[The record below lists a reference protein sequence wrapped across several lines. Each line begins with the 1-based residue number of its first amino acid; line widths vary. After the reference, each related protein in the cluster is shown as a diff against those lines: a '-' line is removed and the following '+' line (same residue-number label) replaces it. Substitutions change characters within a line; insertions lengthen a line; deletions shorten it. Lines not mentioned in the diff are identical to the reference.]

1 MIQFSKPAM
10 QKIEELKNRY
20 PTKDACL
27 LPVLHI
33 AQKEF
38 GYISPEV
45 MEYVA
50 SIVGVPPARVYGV
63 ATFYTMY
70 NKKPVGKYHIQVC
83 TNISCHLAG
92 STRVLETIK
101 TTLGIEEGQT
111 TNDNMFTLSTVEC
124 LGACGFG
131 PVVQINDDYY
141 EQCTE
146 EKIKEIIEDLR
157 KK

>member
-1 MIQFSKPAM
+1 MIQFSQSAKE
-10 QKIEELKNRY
+10 KVEELKRVY
-20 PTKDACL
+20 PSKDACL

-50 SIVGVPPARVYGV
+50 GVVGVSPARVYGV

-70 NKKPVGKYHIQVC
+70 NKKPVGKYHVQVC
-83 TNISCHLAG
+83 TNISCHLEG
-92 STRVLETIK
+92 SAQIVK
-101 TTLGIEEGQT
+101 TLKSVLGIEEGQT
-111 TNDNMFTLSTVEC
+111 TKDNMFTLSAVEC

-146 EKIKEIIEDLR
+146 QKVKEIIEGLR

>member
-1 MIQFSKPAM
+1 MIQFSQSAKDKVEA
-10 QKIEELKNRY
+10 LKRVY

-27 LPVLHI
+27 LPVLYI

-50 SIVGVPPARVYGV
+50 GVIGVSPARVYGV

-70 NKKPVGKYHIQVC
+70 NKKPVGKYHVQAC
-83 TNISCHLAG
+83 TNISCHLEG
-92 STRVLETIK
+92 SAKIVDTLKSV
-101 TTLGIEEGQT
+101 LGIEEGQT
-111 TNDNMFTLSTVEC
+111 TKDNMFTLSTVEC

-146 EKIKEIIEDLR
+146 QKIKEIIEGLR

>member
-1 MIQFSKPAM
+1 MIQFSQNAISR
-10 QKIEELKNRY
+10 IEKLKKQY

-27 LPVLHI
+27 LPVLHM

-50 SIVGVPPARVYGV
+50 GLVGISSARVYGV

-70 NKKPVGKYHIQVC
+70 NKRPVGKYHVQVC
-83 TNISCHLAG
+83 TNISCHLEG
-92 STRVLETIK
+92 SPMIMD
-101 TTLGIEEGQT
+101 TLKSLLNVEEGQT
-111 TNDNMFTLSTVEC
+111 TPDRMFTLSSVEC

-141 EQCTE
+141 EQVTE
-146 EKIKEIIEDLR
+146 QKIKDIIKELR
-157 KK
+157 NK

>member
-1 MIQFSKPAM
+1 MIQFSQPVMNKV
-10 QKIEELKNRY
+10 EELKKVY

-27 LPVLHI
+27 LPVLHL

-50 SIVGVPPARVYGV
+50 GLVGVSPARVYGV

-70 NKKPVGKYHIQVC
+70 DKKPVGKYHVQVC
-83 TNISCHLAG
+83 TNISCHLEG
-92 STRVLETIK
+92 SARIVDTLKTVLGVENGETTK
-101 TTLGIEEGQT
+101 
-111 TNDNMFTLSTVEC
+111 DNMFTLSVVEC

-131 PVVQINDDYY
+131 PVIQINDDYY

-146 EKIKEIIEDLR
+146 DKIIKIVADLR

>member
-50 SIVGVPPARVYGV
+50 GIVGVPPARVYGV

>member
-1 MIQFSKPAM
+1 MIQFSQSAKE
-10 QKIEELKNRY
+10 KVEELKRVY

-38 GYISPEV
+38 GYLSPEV

-50 SIVGVPPARVYGV
+50 GVVGVSPARVYGV

-70 NKKPVGKYHIQVC
+70 NKKPVGKYHVQVC
-83 TNISCHLAG
+83 TNISCHLEG
-92 STRVLETIK
+92 SAQIVNTLKSV
-101 TTLGIEEGQT
+101 LGIEEGQT
-111 TNDNMFTLSTVEC
+111 TKDNMFTLSAVEC

-146 EKIKEIIEDLR
+146 QKVKEIIEGLR

>member
-1 MIQFSKPAM
+1 MIQFSQSAKE
-10 QKIEELKNRY
+10 KVEELKRVY

-50 SIVGVPPARVYGV
+50 VVVGVSPARVYGV

-70 NKKPVGKYHIQVC
+70 NKKPVGKYHVQVC
-83 TNISCHLAG
+83 TNISCHLEG
-92 STRVLETIK
+92 SAQIVNTLKSV
-101 TTLGIEEGQT
+101 LGIKEGQT
-111 TNDNMFTLSTVEC
+111 TKDNMFTLSAVEC

-146 EKIKEIIEDLR
+146 QKVKEIIEGLR

>member
-1 MIQFSKPAM
+1 MIQFSQNAIKRV
-10 QKIEELKNRY
+10 ESLKKQY

-27 LPVLHI
+27 LPVLHM

-50 SIVGVPPARVYGV
+50 GLIGISPARVYGV

-70 NKKPVGKYHIQVC
+70 NKKTVGKYHVQVC
-83 TNISCHLAG
+83 TNISCHLEG
-92 STRVLETIK
+92 SAKILDTLKSV
-101 TTLGIEEGQT
+101 LGIEEDQT
-111 TNDNMFTLSTVEC
+111 TPDKMFTLSSVEC

-146 EKIKEIIEDLR
+146 QKIKDIVSDLR

>member
-1 MIQFSKPAM
+1 MIQFSQSAKD
-10 QKIEELKNRY
+10 KVEELKRAY

-50 SIVGVPPARVYGV
+50 GVVGVSPARVYGV

-70 NKKPVGKYHIQVC
+70 NKKPVGKYHVQVC
-83 TNISCHLAG
+83 TNISCHLEG
-92 STRVLETIK
+92 SAKIVDTLRSV
-101 TTLGIEEGQT
+101 LGIEEGQT
-111 TNDNMFTLSTVEC
+111 TKDNMFTLSTVEC

-131 PVVQINDDYY
+131 PVVQINDEYY

-146 EKIKEIIEDLR
+146 EKVKEIIGDLR

>member
-1 MIQFSKPAM
+1 MIQFSQPVMDRVEA
-10 QKIEELKNRY
+10 LKKAY

-27 LPVLHI
+27 LPVLHL

-38 GYISPEV
+38 GYVSNEV

-50 SIVGVPPARVYGV
+50 GLLGISPARVYGV

-70 NKKPVGKYHIQVC
+70 DKKPVGRYHVQVC
-83 TNISCHLAG
+83 TNISCHLEG
-92 STRVLETIK
+92 SNGVLDALK
-101 TTLGIEEGQT
+101 SVLGIGEGQT
-111 TNDNMFTLSTVEC
+111 TQDRMFTLSTVEC

-146 EKIKEIIEDLR
+146 SSIREIIEGLR